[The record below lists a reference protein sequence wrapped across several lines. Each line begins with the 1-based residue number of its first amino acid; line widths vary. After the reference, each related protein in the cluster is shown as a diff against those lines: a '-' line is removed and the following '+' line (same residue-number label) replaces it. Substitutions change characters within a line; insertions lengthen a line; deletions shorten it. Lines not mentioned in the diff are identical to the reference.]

1 MAILT
6 QYYTPNQEFEISSVN
21 QLRVDADW
29 KWDGRTLT
37 AFVDQD
43 GKQYDVEDYNQHLSA
58 TFSGMEASLSGRWE
72 LNKLPIWLSVIANVS
87 DPEGTGGVLSCVWR
101 KDSDYKP
108 LPEPVSGDFIVSN
121 GETKIERYYKSTLSL
136 CLKASEEYIPVR
148 FAYYK
153 STYTYW
159 IDVTNPTDILKLV
172 IPSDTASPLSVVAEF
187 QRGILRYYSDKN
199 A

>member
-1 MAILT
+1 MATLT

-29 KWDGRTLT
+29 KWDGRSLT

-58 TFSGMEASLSGRWE
+58 TFAGTEAALSGRWE
-72 LNKLPIWLSVIANVS
+72 LNKLPVWLSVVANDS
-87 DPEGTGGVLSCVWR
+87 DPEGTGGVLSCVWI

-108 LPEPVSGDFIVSN
+108 LPEPANGDFTVSN
-121 GETKIERYYKSTLSL
+121 GETKSERYYGSQLSI
-136 CLKASEEYIPVR
+136 CLKANEGYVPVKFKR
-148 FAYYK
+148 WWQSGPAGW
-153 STYTYW
+153 W
-159 IDVTNPTDILKLV
+159 IDIDPTTIYDVGSYIHE
-172 IPSDTASPLSVVAEF
+172 PLSVVAEF
-187 QRGILRYYSDKN
+187 QRGILRYYSGKN